1 MDLMPMD
8 KLEGRGA
15 VVVGGGSGIGR
26 GIALGLA
33 AEGMRVLVADIDAE
47 NAGAVRDE
55 IVRRDGEAFSASV
68 DATDPDSLARLA
80 AGTADDLD
88 RVHVV
93 VNTVGVHTNAPVT
106 TSSEQVWAWFVEF
119 HLMAA
124 VRVVQAF
131 LPLLRAHDDGSHIV
145 LTSSMAG
152 LVALPAEQ
160 TGGTNTG
167 VYTALKHAV
176 VGYGDMLR
184 HEVAADGIG
193 VSVLCPG
200 AVATNLVSTTA
211 RHRPERFG
219 GPMPDP
225 MAGRT
230 LTPDMVPGM
239 MPIEAVGPI
248 VARGIREN
256 RAYIITHPE
265 MEGMVRARQQQ
276 LLADFAFFA
285 AQ

>member
-1 MDLMPMD
+1 MD
-8 KLEGRGA
+8 KLDGRGA

-33 AEGMRVLVADIDAE
+33 GEGMRVLVADIDAE

-55 IVRRDGEAFSASV
+55 IARSGGDARAARV
-68 DATDPDSLARLA
+68 DATDSDSVAKLATA
-80 AGTADDLD
+80 AADDLD
-88 RVHVV
+88 RVHVF
-93 VNTVGVHTNAPVT
+93 VNTVGVLTDAAVT

-124 VRVVQAF
+124 VRMVEAF
-131 LPLLRAHDDGSHIV
+131 LPLLRAHDDGAHIV

-152 LVALPAEQ
+152 MVALPAEQ
-160 TGGTNTG
+160 TGGMNTG
-167 VYTALKHAV
+167 VYTVLKHAV

-184 HEVAADGIG
+184 HDLTPEGIG

-200 AVATNLVSTTA
+200 AVATSLVSTTA

-219 GPMPDP
+219 GPMSDP

-230 LTPDMVPGM
+230 LPPGMMPPGM
-239 MPIEAVGPI
+239 MPIEALGPI
-248 VARGIREN
+248 VVRGIRAN
-256 RAYIITHPE
+256 RPYIFTHPE
-265 MEGMVRARQQQ
+265 MQDVVRARQQQ
-276 LLADFAFFA
+276 VLDDFEFSAET
-285 AQ
+285 